1 VEEGVIAMWSS
12 SSFARTKAEA
22 VERETR
28 ELLVLW
34 EEVGGRGLDTWFEL
48 PAWYAMPDCSG
59 GEPGGG
65 YEYLSLVEDYFT
77 TLDAEEKDHHD
88 EYVTWLKR
96 LFKRMRGR

>member
-48 PAWYAMPDCSG
+48 PARYAMPDCSG
-59 GEPGGG
+59 GESGGG